1 MNIIS
6 FFEQSKLKP
15 FHILLVL
22 WLFIIL
28 MFEGYD
34 VVIYGATIPFLK
46 ESWGISDMVAGS
58 IGSYTTIGT
67 AIGAVLF
74 GLYSDRF
81 GRKRII
87 ILTTLLFSIFTM
99 LSGFAPN
106 AIMFTVCR
114 VIAGFGFGGVMPNI
128 ASLISEYAPLKY
140 RAAII
145 SFVFCGYSVG
155 AMGAS
160 FMGQALLP
168 EFGWRPVY
176 WIGAIPL
183 LFTPFLLKAIP
194 ESLDYLLKNKQHDRI
209 VKVVNKIQLS
219 TNATLDF
226 TYQKREQAQKSPVS
240 ALFTK
245 KFAVTTIMFWL
256 ACFCTFI
263 LMYSLNTWLPTL
275 MLQTG
280 YNLSSSLM
288 FVAVLQIGSI
298 VGTLVLSNFIQK
310 IGFKK
315 VLIPL
320 YLVGAL
326 SLAFIGF
333 STNLYVAYSL
343 IFLIGAATVGLQ
355 NMSNAFVAAYYP
367 VETRS
372 AALGSTMAFG
382 RLGSILAPTY
392 VAVLLTMN
400 LQPQFNFIAIGIAA
414 VFGMI
419 TLLFVNDKHADYQT
433 VRESEVEDTKVAL

>member
-1 MNIIS
+1 M
-6 FFEQSKLKP
+6 
-15 FHILLVL
+15 
-22 WLFIIL
+22 
-28 MFEGYD
+28 
-34 VVIYGATIPFLK
+34 
-46 ESWGISDMVAGS
+46 
-58 IGSYTTIGT
+58 
-67 AIGAVLF
+67 
-74 GLYSDRF
+74 
-81 GRKRII
+81 
-87 ILTTLLFSIFTM
+87 
-99 LSGFAPN
+99 
-106 AIMFTVCR
+106 
-114 VIAGFGFGGVMPNI
+114 
-128 ASLISEYAPLKY
+128 
-140 RAAII
+140 
-145 SFVFCGYSVG
+145 
-155 AMGAS
+155 
-160 FMGQALLP
+160 
-168 EFGWRPVY
+168 
-176 WIGAIPL
+176 
-183 LFTPFLLKAIP
+183 
-194 ESLDYLLKNKQHDRI
+194 
-209 VKVVNKIQLS
+209 KVVNKIQLS

-275 MLQTG
+275 MLQAG

-310 IGFKK
+310 LGFKK

-326 SLAFIGF
+326 SLALIGF
-333 STNLYVAYSL
+333 STNLYVAYFL

-392 VAVLLTMN
+392 VAVLLTIN
-400 LQPQFNFIAIGIAA
+400 LQPQFNFIAIGIAS